1 MSDSR
6 LKDLLGV
13 ENRLKEVYSISMRV
27 FTKTISLVSTEDI
40 AMRNE
45 LDSSIEEEVALL
57 DILKREISEIIL
69 AYAIRYQPLGK
80 DFRKI
85 IMFLDV
91 LYDVYR
97 VGRYCR
103 EIMLVDKHVKR
114 LSDESL
120 KELRELLKLAR
131 EAYENAYQAL
141 FNECEECLERV
152 REIDNVVDEL
162 YMGYLREIG
171 SRETLPNSAVAKALA
186 LRHIERIVDHA
197 VNIASYWFSYP

>member
-13 ENRLKEVYSISMRV
+13 ENRLKEVYAISMRV
-27 FTKTISLVSTEDI
+27 FANTISLVNAEDNVT
-40 AMRNE
+40 RGE
-45 LDSSIEEEVALL
+45 LDLKIEEEVALL

-69 AYAIRYQPLGK
+69 TYAIRYQPLGK

-85 IMFLDV
+85 HTFLDV

-103 EIMLVDKHVKR
+103 EIMLVDKHVKK

-120 KELRELLKLAR
+120 KELREPLKLAR

-141 FNECEECLERV
+141 FNECEKCSERV
-152 REIDNVVDEL
+152 REIDDVIDEL
-162 YMGYLREIG
+162 YMSYLREIG
-171 SRETLPNSAVAKALA
+171 SRETLPNSAVAKALV

-197 VNIASYWFSYP
+197 VNIASYWFSHS

>member
-13 ENRLKEVYSISMRV
+13 ENRLKEVYAISMRV
-27 FTKTISLVSTEDI
+27 FANTISLVNAEDNVT
-40 AMRNE
+40 RDE
-45 LDSSIEEEVALL
+45 LNLKIEEEVALL

-69 AYAIRYQPLGK
+69 TYAIRYQPLGK

-85 IMFLDV
+85 HTFLDV

-103 EIMLVDKHVKR
+103 EIMLVDKHVKK
-114 LSDESL
+114 LTDESL
-120 KELRELLKLAR
+120 KELREPLKLAR

-141 FNECEECLERV
+141 FNECEKCSERV
-152 REIDNVVDEL
+152 REIDDVIDEL
-162 YMGYLREIG
+162 YMSYLREIG
-171 SRETLPNSAVAKALA
+171 SRETLPNSAVAKALV

-197 VNIASYWFSYP
+197 VNIASYWFSHS

>member
-13 ENRLKEVYSISMRV
+13 ESRLREVYEISMRI
-27 FTKTISLVSTEDI
+27 FGNTISLASTESNEI
-40 AMRNE
+40 RNE
-45 LDSSIEEEVALL
+45 LDSKIEEEVMLL

-69 AYAIRYQPLGK
+69 TYTIRYQPLGK
-80 DFRKI
+80 DFKKI
-85 IMFLDV
+85 YTFLDA

-97 VGRYCR
+97 VSRYCR
-103 EIMLVDKHVKR
+103 EIMLVDKYVKR

-120 KELRELLKLAR
+120 KELREPLILAR

-141 FNECEECLERV
+141 FNECRKCLERV
-152 REIDNVVDEL
+152 REIDNIIDKL
-162 YMGYLREIG
+162 YSDYLREVG
-171 SRETLPNSAVAKALA
+171 SKEILPNSAVAKALV

-197 VNIASYWFSYP
+197 VNIASYWFSSS

>member
-13 ENRLKEVYSISMRV
+13 ENRLKEVYAISMRV
-27 FTKTISLVSTEDI
+27 FANTISLVNAEDNVT
-40 AMRNE
+40 RGE
-45 LDSSIEEEVALL
+45 LDLKIEEEVALL

-69 AYAIRYQPLGK
+69 TYAIRYQPLGK

-85 IMFLDV
+85 HTFLDV

-103 EIMLVDKHVKR
+103 EIMLVDKHVKK

-120 KELRELLKLAR
+120 KELREPLKLAR

-141 FNECEECLERV
+141 FNECEKCSERV
-152 REIDNVVDEL
+152 REIDDVIDEL
-162 YMGYLREIG
+162 YMSYLREIG
-171 SRETLPNSAVAKALA
+171 SRETLPNSAVAKALV

-197 VNIASYWFSYP
+197 VNIASYWFLHS

>member
-6 LKDLLGV
+6 SKDLLGL
-13 ENRLKEVYSISMRV
+13 ENRLRDIYAISTRV
-27 FTKTISLVSTEDI
+27 LANTVSLTNVKDD
-40 AMRNE
+40 AARNE
-45 LDSSIEEEVALL
+45 LSSKIEEDVALL

-69 AYAIRYQPLGK
+69 AYTIRYQPLGK

-85 IMFLDV
+85 HTFLDV

-103 EIMLVDKHVKR
+103 EIMLVDKHVKK
-114 LSDESL
+114 LGDESL
-120 KELRELLKLAR
+120 RELRDPLKLAR

-141 FNECEECLERV
+141 FNECKKCLERV
-152 REIDNVVDEL
+152 REIDDVIDEL
-162 YMGYLREIG
+162 YMSYLREIG
-171 SRETLPNSAVAKALA
+171 SKETLPNSAVAKALI

-197 VNIASYWFSYP
+197 VNIASYWFSHS